1 MNYVITSFIIYL
13 VIDIVYYLLEKKRI
27 TNIKKYVFGSS
38 HPNKDMMINFIKDN
52 IANGFSLDVPEIIT
66 VYNKNSK
73 RCITCYDILF
83 FIRTFFGIYDIES
96 KDTMKELYDIVKIEC
111 DNNNIEIDNM
121 DIFYNN
127 YSNIHDIKLYIGLGV
142 YRPVIYYRPIIIGVL
157 INTIRYFVNY
167 YYKQYNN
174 WKLYID
180 PVQITDLRYMIKINK
195 SHKKTIIFFHG
206 IGIGL
211 FPYMH
216 IMEILSNKY
225 NMICLEFPGL
235 NGDSLLIPKLEDIHL
250 SVYNVLRKNK
260 LYDTHIYVFGHS
272 YGTDIASSFIN
283 HSNPFTHLY
292 KINGI
297 ILLQPICFFHKI
309 FDSHQLPVLSYNE
322 YLDHLQVSNFNLI
335 ANFSY
340 TFIIHHIS
348 NQQASFRTLYGGGL
362 ACFTNKKINGIVI
375 VSDNDYVM
383 DSKEIHRYIKSYFTN
398 LQAIMIKDSTH
409 CDFLFNK
416 TKMEN
421 IIYKIINYIESNIT

>member
-1 MNYVITSFIIYL
+1 MIYIITSIIIYL
-13 VIDIVYYLLEKKRI
+13 IVDIIFYLLEKKNI
-27 TNIKKYVFGSS
+27 KNIKKYVFGSP
-38 HPNKDMMINFIKDN
+38 HPDKNMMINFIKDN
-52 IANGFSLDVPEIIT
+52 INNGFCLDIPEMKKY
-66 VYNKNSK
+66 VNNEKSK
-73 RCITCYDILF
+73 RNITCYDILF
-83 FIRTFFGIYDIES
+83 YIRTYYGIYDIES
-96 KDTMKELYDIVKIEC
+96 IDTMKELYDIVKIEC

-121 DIFYNN
+121 NIFYNN
-127 YSNIHDIKLYIGLGV
+127 YSKTHDIKLFFGLGV
-142 YRPVIYYRPIIIGVL
+142 YRPVIYYRPIIIGIL

-195 SHKKTIIFFHG
+195 SHKKTIIFFHV

-260 LYDTHIYVFGHS
+260 LYNTHVYVLGHS
-272 YGTDIASSFIN
+272 YGTCIASSFIN
-283 HSNPFTHLY
+283 HRNPFTHLY
-292 KINGI
+292 KITGI
-297 ILLQPICFFHKI
+297 ILLEPICFFHKI
-309 FDSHQLPVLSYNE
+309 IRSHAIPAASYDEYMVIRKLSKFDLFARFQYK
-322 YLDHLQVSNFNLI
+322 
-335 ANFSY
+335 
-340 TFIIHHIS
+340 FIIHHIS
-348 NQQASFRTLYGGGL
+348 NQLACSRTICGGGL

-375 VSDNDYVM
+375 LSDNDDIL
-383 DSKEIHRYIKSYFTN
+383 DSKEVYRYVNMYFTN
-398 LQAIMIKDSTH
+398 LQVIMIKDSTH
-409 CDFLFNK
+409 GNFIFNK

-421 IIYKIINYIESNIT
+421 IIDRIIQFMI